1 MNTLLEDLYLGNL
14 SPIDFPHTKTEEYQ
28 QKSKQFTR
36 ESDAFR
42 MTLRELNLHDSFDTL
57 FNQHVCLDFYFR
69 MGSAWGCGSCRR
81 SPCAPP
87 KPSQNHTVCSIKS
100 KWMIALA
107 KLFRYNN
114 TIL

>member
-42 MTLRELNLHDSFDTL
+42 MTLRELNLHDSFDAL
-57 FNQHVCLDFYFR
+57 FNQHVCLDFYDNCEAFQDGFCLGVR
-69 MGSAWGCGSCRR
+69 LM
-81 SPCAPP
+81 
-87 KPSQNHTVCSIKS
+87 QE
-100 KWMIALA
+100 IALRTA
-107 KLFRYNN
+107 K
-114 TIL
+114 T